1 MGMAKFAGTQ
11 VLKGGGDLLSGIA
24 KGLGSFFGGEEKV
37 DPMTALER
45 FAAKVINVGTV
56 ENNVK
61 ALHAFSQLGSGY
73 TKNEGM
79 QKFVEDMSE
88 NLPKI
93 EGLIN
98 GVEATGAKV
107 MGFRIGSEGIK
118 GLASPDVDYQ
128 AAANNIEKLKAMV
141 NVDMSAPSPDQ
152 QAAEGKT
159 NMLWAES
166 LQKSIEGLAQ
176 SIANVNTGG
185 NVVAPTNVTNLQAGN
200 NSPTK
205 PMQIGVG
212 S

>member
-1 MGMAKFAGTQ
+1 MI
-11 VLKGGGDLLSGIA
+11 D
-24 KGLGSFFGGEEKV
+24 
-37 DPMTALER
+37 
-45 FAAKVINVGTV
+45 VGTV

-61 ALHAFSQLGSGY
+61 ALHAFAQLGLNY
-73 TKNEGM
+73 KQNKGM

-93 EGLIN
+93 EGMIN

-107 MGFRIGSEGIK
+107 MGFRIGGEGIK

-152 QAAEGKT
+152 QMAEGKT

-176 SIANVNTGG
+176 TIANVNTGG

-205 PMQIGVG
+205 PMQLGVA
-212 S
+212 SSSPF